1 MTQAGSPSYGRV
13 CDDRGFDNST
23 EWKKWKEC
31 FTGHPM
37 RTHWHR
43 HNSEN
48 HCYCEA
54 DLKSAAERNK
64 CCTSSWGKTI
74 CDEQCADAKSSIDCS
89 SAEAQKCMSDCKQI
103 CHKLYVETVSPQCN
117 STCFQKSAKC
127 SKYSVCKPVGPF
139 EFDYICDDGTKPQKN
154 GCCIYRNSYSCPS
167 LCDYGA
173 PHYPVH
179 NAVGLR
185 FQHGLECQC
194 LGCPANT
201 TGAKSKFK
209 LKVLD
214 DLWKNGVATLAVIS
228 KEVGILGANKKMQL
242 LMKERND
249 KIVAEYEAHPGMPDA
264 TFQKKVDQIVKE
276 YYDKIKAEAVRYEK
290 FGDPTPAPPPSPPPP
305 SKDDDDD
312 DDDKKGGKKGDD
324 DDGNT
329 TIIIAAVCGV
339 VGLLLLFGIVF
350 MVYKI
355 KTKSPANVNSG
366 ANATVAEPMEGDGN
380 VVVGRP
386 VDPANDVGAAAGA
399 PVATGNGEKSE
410 KGQDKV

>member
-1 MTQAGSPSYGRV
+1 M
-13 CDDRGFDNST
+13 
-23 EWKKWKEC
+23 
-31 FTGHPM
+31 
-37 RTHWHR
+37 
-43 HNSEN
+43 
-48 HCYCEA
+48 
-54 DLKSAAERNK
+54 
-64 CCTSSWGKTI
+64 
-74 CDEQCADAKSSIDCS
+74 
-89 SAEAQKCMSDCKQI
+89 
-103 CHKLYVETVSPQCN
+103 
-117 STCFQKSAKC
+117 
-127 SKYSVCKPVGPF
+127 
-139 EFDYICDDGTKPQKN
+139 
-154 GCCIYRNSYSCPS
+154 
-167 LCDYGA
+167 
-173 PHYPVH
+173 
-179 NAVGLR
+179 
-185 FQHGLECQC
+185 
-194 LGCPANT
+194 
-201 TGAKSKFK
+201 
-209 LKVLD
+209 KVLD